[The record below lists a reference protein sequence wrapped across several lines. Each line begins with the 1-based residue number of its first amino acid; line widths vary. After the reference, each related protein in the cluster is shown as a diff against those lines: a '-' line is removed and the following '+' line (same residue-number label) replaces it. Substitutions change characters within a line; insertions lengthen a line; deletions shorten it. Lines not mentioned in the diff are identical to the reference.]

1 MYNQS
6 YEEYMRSVLGYPLE
20 RDLQYYNIPN
30 NYNSR
35 AVEDFDRLY
44 PEIYHTVY
52 PTICK
57 TCDMYEN
64 REITDEL
71 LNEMTNQ
78 VMANIKID
86 EKFGIQAELKRDE
99 NKNEKETRQRRPNN
113 FLFRDLIRIL
123 LLRELLRRRRPNRPR
138 PFPPPNFPMRSQT
151 RIYEDF
157 DF

>member
-1 MYNQS
+1 MYNLS

-20 RDLQYYNIPN
+20 RELHYYN
-30 NYNSR
+30 NYSR
-35 AVEDFDRLY
+35 TSEDFDRLY

-57 TCDMYEN
+57 TCDIYEN

-99 NKNEKETRQRRPNN
+99 NKNEKENRQRRPNN

-123 LLRELLRRRRPNRPR
+123 LLRELLRRKPSRPR
-138 PFPPPNFPMRSQT
+138 PFPPPNFPMRPQP
-151 RIYEDF
+151 RIYEEF